1 MSAGTVYRF
10 ANSCAPSDTGG
21 SVADA
26 TQYPEPFIQGPT
38 YREYFV
44 APSFCPEF
52 TEASAGSDRGG
63 VGREDCLKVN
73 IYTPS
78 TPAVTVRLDF

>member
-1 MSAGTVYRF
+1 MSGGTVYRF

-26 TQYPEPFIQGPT
+26 TQYPESCIQGPT

-44 APSFCPEF
+44 APSLCPEF
-52 TEASAGSDRGG
+52 TEASARSDRSG
-63 VGREDCLKVN
+63 VGSEDCFKVN

-78 TPAVTVRLDF
+78 TPAVTVHLDF